1 MSVGV
6 ASVFLPS
13 NNSSATVFDPDLP
26 IVIGQTTDQA
36 GNLVS
41 QFLPLTDINIIY
53 IILMM
58 ILPLS

>member
-13 NNSSATVFDPDLP
+13 NSSGAAVFDPDLP
-26 IVIGQTTDQA
+26 IVIGQTADQA

-41 QFLPLTDINIIY
+41 WFLPFDVH
-53 IILMM
+53 
-58 ILPLS
+58 